1 MPFHQQPV
9 RRQSAVKR
17 AGRNAI
23 QIRLIFPANGA
34 QPVQIEMR
42 VAQLQGIK
50 RPLNETD
57 SAAQGLLA
65 LKEFKHAAH
74 AAVAVFAVHP
84 RHVGMQV
91 SYAAPQARNRERK
104 AHQAITVE
112 CPQRL
117 TACMR
122 GDHKQGRWLD
132 FQIGFSPNR
141 ALQVDTMVE
150 VIEALAFPD
159 DNLPAHLFVG
169 APFISCNRG
178 FPSALLLA
186 SHNASISSRG
196 RFLNSRP
203 FFRASLSI
211 SRKRRE
217 NFVLAFL
224 SAISG
229 SIFRNRESFTAAKS
243 KSTTSSS

>member
-1 MPFHQQPV
+1 
-9 RRQSAVKR
+9 
-17 AGRNAI
+17 
-23 QIRLIFPANGA
+23 
-34 QPVQIEMR
+34 
-42 VAQLQGIK
+42 
-50 RPLNETD
+50 
-57 SAAQGLLA
+57 
-65 LKEFKHAAH
+65 
-74 AAVAVFAVHP
+74 
-84 RHVGMQV
+84 MQV
-91 SYAAPQARNRERK
+91 GCAAPQARDRERK
-104 AHQAITVE
+104 RQRAITVE
-112 CPQRL
+112 CPEL
-117 TACMR
+117 LAACMR
-122 GDHKQGRWLD
+122 GDHKHGRWFD

-178 FPSALLLA
+178 FPSALLVA

-196 RFLNSRP
+196 RSLNSRP
-203 FFRASLSI
+203 LFRASLSI

-229 SIFRNRESFTAAKS
+229 SIFRNRERFTAAKS
-243 KSTTSSS
+243 KSPSSSSVFK